1 MNNQIK
7 YAIYIETLK
16 IINNNM
22 NNIYFSL
29 KQIKIKI
36 KMIIKFKMKINNKK
50 TNNQQN
56 LIIKFSNNFKMTSKG
71 IHKEVIVFK
80 QRRKE

>member
-1 MNNQIK
+1 MNNQIN

-22 NNIYFSL
+22 NNINFSL

-36 KMIIKFKMKINNKK
+36 KMIIKFNMKINNKK
-50 TNNQQN
+50 TNNKQN
-56 LIIKFSNNFKMTSKG
+56 LIIK
-71 IHKEVIVFK
+71 
-80 QRRKE
+80 